1 MSLKSKER
9 GFMWND
15 FLLNGIGRRVGVLV
29 FVALI
34 GGKFL
39 AHIFAS
45 NWWFCWFPVGTH
57 EALAHVVAA
66 TPFTVP
72 TFLALWWFRT
82 YDARQQLQR
91 ANFEAGVGHIASDT
105 PIRIEIGTQ
114 ILREVSKVTSAFD
127 IEIALTFVKRLK
139 RYPAETAKN
148 ESIVTG
154 GYRWG
159 YAQHMLNWL
168 LNDYKRRGKKQDLE
182 HLDLRNQDFTNLDAE
197 STAPEVLKMHTGDDF
212 TVDVSGCADDVA
224 RFLGIHSNAYW
235 EWYKGELKNQLER
248 RQRIKFTEGTEL
260 YNNEVEISVANCQN
274 KPPEYTA
281 ESQSVN
287 STVTPVVPQSFRK
300 HPRQQ

>member
-72 TFLALWWFRT
+72 TFVALWWFRT
-82 YDARQQLQR
+82 YDSRQRLQR
-91 ANFEAGVGHIASDT
+91 ANFEAGVAQIVSDT
-105 PIRIEIGTQ
+105 PISIEIGTQ
-114 ILREVSKVTSAFD
+114 ILIQVSKVTSAFD
-127 IEIALTFVKRLK
+127 SEIALTFVKRLK
-139 RYPAETAKN
+139 RYPAETPKN
-148 ESIVTG
+148 KTLVNG

-159 YAQHMLNWL
+159 YAQHMLEWL
-168 LNDYKRRGKKQDLE
+168 IRQNKGRDLNR
-182 HLDLRNQDFTNLDAE
+182 LDLRHQEFTSKTAGITLCAIVSIHKQPDLTLYVYGCDFADAQQFFDCYPDAHKAWSGCPSDVGKIGEIKVSKDKCCDKNRKRMLCEILLDAISATVAKLKRRCDAYQRKKAANAD
-197 STAPEVLKMHTGDDF
+197 ST
-212 TVDVSGCADDVA
+212 
-224 RFLGIHSNAYW
+224 
-235 EWYKGELKNQLER
+235 
-248 RQRIKFTEGTEL
+248 
-260 YNNEVEISVANCQN
+260 QN
-274 KPPEYTA
+274 KA
-281 ESQSVN
+281 E
-287 STVTPVVPQSFRK
+287 
-300 HPRQQ
+300 